1 MELQMTRIALVGL
14 LMGLPLGAHADP
26 INVDTITKVVAAT
39 RDLCLAGRQYDLKV
53 SGDGSVL
60 LSFPTPQG
68 QLAETRI
75 TESKG
80 AGGAL
85 NYENEEVRLKAD
97 QNILNCITTNLPVIL
112 KAFNVSL
119 PESGSRKCRDPS
131 HGIERYLREFDVT
144 RDSGWRGG
152 GYDPGRWC
160 NDVVGELKG
169 QFPSGRFN
177 ITGKNERSE
186 SKCAPFN
193 CPQYLYTCTVRVQT
207 EPVYIEKE
215 SLACGTR

>member
-1 MELQMTRIALVGL
+1 MMRIVALAGF
-14 LMGLPLGAHADP
+14 LMGLSLGARADQV
-26 INVDTITKVVAAT
+26 NVDTITKAVAAT

-68 QLAETRI
+68 ERAETRI
-75 TESKG
+75 TESTG
-80 AGGAL
+80 TGGAL

-112 KAFNVSL
+112 KAFNASL

-131 HGIERYLREFDVT
+131 HGIERFLREFDVT

-152 GYDPGRWC
+152 GYDPARWC
-160 NDVVGELKG
+160 NDVLGELRG
-169 QFPSGRFN
+169 QFPSGNFK
-177 ITGKNERSE
+177 IIGKSERSE

-193 CPQYLYTCTVRVQT
+193 CPQYLYTCIVRVQT
-207 EPVYIEKE
+207 DPLYVEKE
-215 SLACGTR
+215 SAACGKP